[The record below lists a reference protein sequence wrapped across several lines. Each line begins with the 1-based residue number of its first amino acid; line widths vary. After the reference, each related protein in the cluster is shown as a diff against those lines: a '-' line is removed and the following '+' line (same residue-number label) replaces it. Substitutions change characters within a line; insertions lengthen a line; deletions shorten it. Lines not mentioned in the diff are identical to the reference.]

1 MFCDMLHKD
10 EFSVRNG
17 IGNTEDIIPL
27 LKERNQTHFALANYG
42 EVSNWVNQ
50 YFNCIK
56 NNIIPILG
64 IETHVNNHK
73 VSGEGKD
80 IVVEN
85 IFENWK
91 KNVSEM
97 NEDEKS
103 LVQID
108 FNLALFASNMDG
120 YYNIIKIHNDAQI
133 NGFTDKP
140 KTNDVFLKEHGKGVI
155 AVMPTPFSEV
165 STLIFNGNW
174 KEAKN
179 KLEFYSSVFDEVYM
193 AITLVEEKEYSEFND
208 SVIKFCEKFNVKMIP
223 VLNSHYIYPKDE
235 SLLDTMNKM
244 QKIKS
249 GVKFEVDLLSKM
261 YYRSYDEVYELWKN
275 VFEDDIFT
283 ENVFAKMNFN
293 LTKLLSKFEVLPLDT
308 SPKTPHFENCEQIL
322 REKCIEGLKARGLEG
337 NQEYLERMEYEL
349 DNIVKAG
356 FADYFVLLEDLCT
369 WCWNNGVHT
378 GTGRGCFLPN
388 SRVLMSDGFYKYI
401 QDVKIGDKVFSGE
414 GNIRDVNDVYCY
426 EVDEEVVELE
436 LNDGR
441 IIKCTLDH
449 EIKIMRNGNELWE
462 KAINITEHDEIVEL
476 SKKEFNKTVKM
487 KSKKVYK
494 YTGKVYDINVDKD
507 HNYTIENCVVHNS
520 AAGSLVLYLLNI
532 THADPIKYNLLFER
546 FLSADKLQEIIE
558 KGGKVTGC
566 FSEDTIVRL
575 ENDYKYISEINEGD
589 IVIGSDNKSHKVIRT
604 IYKGVQDTIRVVYE
618 LDDKLYYFDCTKGHR
633 VSIIENRVVKD
644 KMICEVS
651 IGDYFYRPDGTKAK
665 IIEKNFY
672 KNQKVYD
679 LEVEDNHHYCVCG
692 KELIANKLNNDKLF
706 DNKKIIK
713 INGDFNNGI
722 QRQYYRFD

>member
-1 MFCDMLHKD
+1 MLHKD

-56 NNIIPILG
+56 NNVIPILG
-64 IETHVNNHK
+64 METHVNNYK
-73 VSGEGKD
+73 ITGEGKD

-85 IFENWK
+85 VFENWS
-91 KNVSEM
+91 KNVQDMS
-97 NEDEKS
+97 EDEKS

-108 FNLALFASNMDG
+108 FNLALFALDMDG

-140 KTNDVFLKEHGKGVI
+140 KTNDNFLKTHGKGVV
-155 AVMPTPFSEV
+155 AVFPTPFSEI

-179 KLEFYSSVFDEVYM
+179 KLEFYESVFDEVYL
-193 AITLVEEKEYSEFND
+193 AISMVDEKEYSEFNN
-208 SVIKFCEKFNVKMIP
+208 SVIKFCEKNNVKMIP

-235 SLLDTMNKM
+235 SLLETMNKM

-249 GVKFEVDLLSKM
+249 GVKFEVDLLPKM
-261 YYRSYDEVYELWKN
+261 YYRSSDEVYELWKN
-275 VFEDDIFT
+275 LYKDDIFT
-283 ENVFAKMNFN
+283 EKVFAKIN
-293 LTKLLSKFEVLPLDT
+293 LNLNRLLSKFEVLPLDT

-322 REKCIEGLKARGLEG
+322 REKCLEGLKARGLEG
-337 NQEYLERMEYEL
+337 NQEYIDRMEYEL
-349 DNIVKAG
+349 ENIVKAG

-378 GTGRGCFLPN
+378 GTGRG
-388 SRVLMSDGFYKYI
+388 
-401 QDVKIGDKVFSGE
+401 
-414 GNIRDVNDVYCY
+414 
-426 EVDEEVVELE
+426 
-436 LNDGR
+436 
-441 IIKCTLDH
+441 
-449 EIKIMRNGNELWE
+449 
-462 KAINITEHDEIVEL
+462 
-476 SKKEFNKTVKM
+476 
-487 KSKKVYK
+487 
-494 YTGKVYDINVDKD
+494 
-507 HNYTIENCVVHNS
+507 S

-566 FSEDTIVRL
+566 FSADTIVRL
-575 ENDYKYISEINEGD
+575 ENDYKYISEIKVGD
-589 IVIGSDNKSHKVIRT
+589 IVIGDDGKPHKVIRS
-604 IYKGVQDTIRVVYE
+604 IYKGIQGTIRVVYSTSNH
-618 LDDKLYYFDCTKGHR
+618 LYYFDCTRGHR
-633 VSIIENRVVKD
+633 LSIIENNGIVD
-644 KMICEVS
+644 KKVCDIKL
-651 IGDYFYRPDGTKAK
+651 GDYLYCPDGSKAK
-665 IIEKNFY
+665 LIKKQFY
-672 KNQKVYD
+672 LNQKVYD

-692 KELIANKLNNDKLF
+692 KVFKETIKNDRCFENKEIKT
-706 DNKKIIK
+706 II
-713 INGDFNNGI
+713 GDERNV
-722 QRQYYRFD
+722 QQQYYRFNRP

>member
-64 IETHVNNHK
+64 METHVNNHK
-73 VSGEGKD
+73 VTGEGKD
-80 IVVEN
+80 IFVEN
-85 IFENWK
+85 VFEGWNK
-91 KNVSEM
+91 SVNDM

-108 FNLALFASNMDG
+108 FNLALFAVNMEG

-140 KTNDVFLKEHGKGVI
+140 KTNDKFLQSHGKGVI
-155 AVMPTPFSEV
+155 AVLPTPFSEI
-165 STLIFNGNW
+165 STLIFNGYW
-174 KEAKN
+174 KQAKS
-179 KLEFYSSVFDEVYM
+179 KLEFYESIFDEVYF
-193 AITLVEEKEYSEFND
+193 AITLVDEKEYSEFNNA
-208 SVIKFCEKFNVKMIP
+208 VIKFCEKYKAKMIP
-223 VLNSHYIYPKDE
+223 VLNSHYVYPQDE
-235 SLLDTMNKM
+235 SLLNTMNKM

-249 GVKFEVDLLSKM
+249 GVKFEVDLLPKM
-261 YYRSYDEVYELWKN
+261 YYRNQEEVYELWKTH
-275 VFEDDIFT
+275 FEDDVFT
-283 ENVFAKMNFN
+283 EKVFAKIN
-293 LTKLLSKFEVLPLDT
+293 LNLSRLLSKFDVLPLDT

-322 REKCIEGLKARGLEG
+322 REKCIEGLKARGFEN
-337 NQEYLERMEYEL
+337 NQEYIDRMEYEL
-349 DNIVKAG
+349 ENIVKAG

-426 EVDEEVVELE
+426 EVDEEVIELE

-441 IIKCTLDH
+441 IINCTLDH

-462 KAINITEHDEIVEL
+462 KAINITPNDEIVEL
-476 SKKEFNKTVKM
+476 
-487 KSKKVYK
+487 
-494 YTGKVYDINVDKD
+494 
-507 HNYTIENCVVHNS
+507 
-520 AAGSLVLYLLNI
+520 
-532 THADPIKYNLLFER
+532 
-546 FLSADKLQEIIE
+546 
-558 KGGKVTGC
+558 
-566 FSEDTIVRL
+566 
-575 ENDYKYISEINEGD
+575 
-589 IVIGSDNKSHKVIRT
+589 
-604 IYKGVQDTIRVVYE
+604 
-618 LDDKLYYFDCTKGHR
+618 
-633 VSIIENRVVKD
+633 
-644 KMICEVS
+644 
-651 IGDYFYRPDGTKAK
+651 
-665 IIEKNFY
+665 
-672 KNQKVYD
+672 
-679 LEVEDNHHYCVCG
+679 
-692 KELIANKLNNDKLF
+692 
-706 DNKKIIK
+706 
-713 INGDFNNGI
+713 
-722 QRQYYRFD
+722 

>member
-17 IGNTEDIIPL
+17 IGNTEDIIEL

-50 YFNCIK
+50 YFNCVK

-64 IETHVNNHK
+64 METHVNNFK

-80 IVVEN
+80 IVVEK
-85 IFENWK
+85 IGEDWK
-91 KNVSEM
+91 KQVCDM
-97 NEDEKS
+97 NEDERS

-108 FNLALFASNMDG
+108 YNLALFAKDMDG

-140 KTNDVFLKEHGKGVI
+140 KTNDSFLKEHGKGVI
-155 AVMPTPFSEV
+155 AVLPTPFSEV
-165 STLIFNGNW
+165 STLAFNGNW
-174 KEAKN
+174 KEAKS
-179 KLEFYSSVFDEVYM
+179 KYDFYKSVFDDVYV
-193 AITLVEEKEYSEFND
+193 AITLVEEKEYSCFND
-208 SVIKFCEKFNVKMIP
+208 AVIKFCEKYGIKMIP
-223 VLNSHYIYPKDE
+223 VLNSHYVYPKDE
-235 SLLDTMNKM
+235 SLLETMNKM
-244 QKIKS
+244 QKIKT
-249 GVKFEVDLLSKM
+249 GVKFEVDLVSKM
-261 YYRSYDEVYELWKN
+261 YYRSSSEVYDLWKN
-275 VFEDDIFT
+275 VYKNKTFT
-283 ENVFAKMNFN
+283 EKVFAKINYN
-293 LTKLLSKFEVLPLDT
+293 LTRLLSEFDVLPLDT

-322 REKCIEGLKARGLEG
+322 RDKCIEGLKARGLEG
-337 NQEYLERMEYEL
+337 NQEYIDRMEYEL
-349 DNIVKAG
+349 ENIVKAG

-388 SRVLMSDGFYKYI
+388 SRVLMSDGFYKNI
-401 QDVKIGDKVFSGE
+401 QDVKTGDKVFSGDA
-414 GNIRDVNDVYCY
+414 NIRNVDDVYCY
-426 EVDEEVVELE
+426 EVNEDIIELE

-449 EIKIMRNGNELWE
+449 EIKIIRNGIELWE
-462 KAINITEHDEIVEL
+462 EAKNITTEDEIVEL

-494 YTGKVYDINVDKD
+494 YTGKVYDLNVEKD

-575 ENDYKYISEINEGD
+575 DKGYKYISEIKEGD
-589 IVIGSDNKSHKVIRT
+589 KVVGSDNKSHKVLRVLN
-604 IYKGVQDTIRVVYE
+604 KGIQDTIRVTYE
-618 LDDKLYYFDCTKGHR
+618 FHDKSYHFDCTKGHR
-633 VSIIENRVVKD
+633 VSIIENNTIVD
-644 KMICEVS
+644 KKICDIPVNS
-651 IGDYFYRPDGTKAK
+651 YLYRPDGSKCK
-665 IIEKNFY
+665 ITSKKFY
-672 KNQKVYD
+672 KNQVVYD
-679 LEVEDNHHYCVCG
+679 LEVEDDHHYCVCG
-692 KELIANKLNNDKLF
+692 KEVKINKLKNDIYDSAKVEIKNKEMNNVF
-706 DNKKIIK
+706 Q
-713 INGDFNNGI
+713 
-722 QRQYYRFD
+722 QRKYYRFD

>member
-1 MFCDMLHKD
+1 MLHKD

-261 YYRSYDEVYELWKN
+261 YYRSYNEVYELWKN

-293 LTKLLSKFEVLPLDT
+293 LTRLLSKFEVLPLDT

-349 DNIVKAG
+349 DNIIKAG

-378 GTGRGCFLPN
+378 GTGRG
-388 SRVLMSDGFYKYI
+388 
-401 QDVKIGDKVFSGE
+401 
-414 GNIRDVNDVYCY
+414 
-426 EVDEEVVELE
+426 
-436 LNDGR
+436 
-441 IIKCTLDH
+441 
-449 EIKIMRNGNELWE
+449 
-462 KAINITEHDEIVEL
+462 
-476 SKKEFNKTVKM
+476 
-487 KSKKVYK
+487 
-494 YTGKVYDINVDKD
+494 
-507 HNYTIENCVVHNS
+507 S
-520 AAGSLVLYLLNI
+520 ASGSLVLYLLNI

-566 FSEDTIVRL
+566 FSGDTIVRL
-575 ENDYKYISEINEGD
+575 EDDYKYISDIKEGD
-589 IVIGSDNKSHKVIRT
+589 VVIGSDNKPHKVIRT
-604 IYKGVQDTIRVVYE
+604 LYKGVQDTIRIVYE

-633 VSIIENRVVKD
+633 VSIIENKVVKD

-651 IGDYFYRPDGTKAK
+651 IGDYIYRPDGTKAK

-679 LEVEDNHHYCVCG
+679 LEVEENHHYCVCG

-713 INGDFNNGI
+713 INGDLNNGI

>member
-1 MFCDMLHKD
+1 MLHKD

-56 NNIIPILG
+56 NNVVPILG
-64 IETHVNNHK
+64 METHVNNYK
-73 VSGEGKD
+73 ITGEGKD

-85 IFENWK
+85 VFENWS
-91 KNVSEM
+91 KNVQDMS
-97 NEDEKS
+97 EDEKS

-108 FNLALFASNMDG
+108 FNLALFALDMDG

-140 KTNDVFLKEHGKGVI
+140 KTNDNFLKTHGKGVV
-155 AVMPTPFSEV
+155 AVFPTPFSEI

-174 KEAKN
+174 KEAKS
-179 KLEFYSSVFDEVYM
+179 KLEFYESIFDEVYL
-193 AITLVEEKEYSEFND
+193 AISMVDEKEYSEFNN
-208 SVIKFCEKFNVKMIP
+208 SVIKFCEKNNVKMIP

-235 SLLDTMNKM
+235 SLLETMNKM

-249 GVKFEVDLLSKM
+249 GVKFEVDLLPQM
-261 YYRSYDEVYELWKN
+261 YYRSADEVYELWKN
-275 VFEDDIFT
+275 LYEDDVFT
-283 ENVFAKMNFN
+283 EKVFAKIN
-293 LTKLLSKFEVLPLDT
+293 LNLNRLLSKFEVLPLDT

-322 REKCIEGLKARGLEG
+322 REKCVEGLKARGLEG
-337 NQEYLERMEYEL
+337 NQEYIDRMEYEL
-349 DNIVKAG
+349 ENIVKAG

-401 QDVKIGDKVFSGE
+401 QDVKTGDKVFSGN
-414 GNIRDVNDVYCY
+414 GNIRNVDDVYCY
-426 EVDEEVVELE
+426 EVNEDVIELE
-436 LNDGR
+436 LEYGR
-441 IIKCTLDH
+441 KIRCTLDH
-449 EIKIMRNGNELWE
+449 EIKIIRNGKEMWE
-462 KAINITEHDEIVEL
+462 EAKNITEEDEIVEL
-476 SKKEFNKTVKM
+476 NTDVNRKNCYLKR
-487 KSKKVYK
+487 KKVYK

-507 HNYTIENCVVHNS
+507 HNYTIENCIVHNS

-566 FSEDTIVRL
+566 FSADTIVRL
-575 ENDYKYISEINEGD
+575 ENDYKHISEIKVGD
-589 IVIGSDNKSHKVIRT
+589 IVIGDDGKPHKVIRSL
-604 IYKGVQDTIRVVYE
+604 YKGIQDTIRVVYSTSNH
-618 LDDKLYYFDCTKGHR
+618 LYYFDCTRGHR
-633 VSIIENRVVKD
+633 LSIIENNDIVD
-644 KMICEVS
+644 KKVCDIKL
-651 IGDYFYRPDGTKAK
+651 GDYLYCPDGSKAK
-665 IIEKNFY
+665 LIKKQFY
-672 KNQKVYD
+672 LNQKVYD

-692 KELIANKLNNDKLF
+692 KVFEKTIKNDKCF
-706 DNKKIIK
+706 EGKEIKTII
-713 INGDFNNGI
+713 GDERNV
-722 QRQYYRFD
+722 QQQYYRFNRT

>member
-64 IETHVNNHK
+64 METHVNNHK

-80 IVVEN
+80 IFVEN
-85 IFENWK
+85 VFEGWNK
-91 KNVSEM
+91 SVYDM

-108 FNLALFASNMDG
+108 FNLALFAVNMEG

-140 KTNDVFLKEHGKGVI
+140 KTNDKFLQSHGKGVI
-155 AVMPTPFSEV
+155 AVLPTPFSEI
-165 STLIFNGNW
+165 STLIFNGYW
-174 KEAKN
+174 KQAKS
-179 KLEFYSSVFDEVYM
+179 KLDFYESIFDEVYF
-193 AITLVEEKEYSEFND
+193 AITIVDEKEYSEFNNA
-208 SVIKFCEKFNVKMIP
+208 VIKFCEKYNAKMIP
-223 VLNSHYIYPKDE
+223 VLNSHYVCPQDE
-235 SLLDTMNKM
+235 SLLNTMNKM

-249 GVKFEVDLLSKM
+249 GVKFEVDLLPKM
-261 YYRSYDEVYELWKN
+261 YYRNQEEVYKLWKTH
-275 VFEDDIFT
+275 FEDDVFT
-283 ENVFAKMNFN
+283 EKVFAKIN
-293 LTKLLSKFEVLPLDT
+293 LNLSRLLSKFDVLPLDT

-322 REKCIEGLKARGLEG
+322 REKCIEGLKARGFEN
-337 NQEYLERMEYEL
+337 NQEYIDRMEYEL
-349 DNIVKAG
+349 ENIVKAG

-378 GTGRGCFLPN
+378 GTGRG
-388 SRVLMSDGFYKYI
+388 
-401 QDVKIGDKVFSGE
+401 
-414 GNIRDVNDVYCY
+414 
-426 EVDEEVVELE
+426 
-436 LNDGR
+436 
-441 IIKCTLDH
+441 
-449 EIKIMRNGNELWE
+449 
-462 KAINITEHDEIVEL
+462 
-476 SKKEFNKTVKM
+476 
-487 KSKKVYK
+487 
-494 YTGKVYDINVDKD
+494 
-507 HNYTIENCVVHNS
+507 S

-575 ENDYKYISEINEGD
+575 KNGFKYISEIKKGD
-589 IVIGSDNKSHKVIRT
+589 IVIGDDNKPHEVLRSIE
-604 IYKGVQDTIRVVYE
+604 KGIQDTIRVVYSNG
-618 LDDKLYYFDCTKGHR
+618 DKLYYFDCTRGHR
-633 VSIIENRVVKD
+633 LSTIDLNGICD
-644 KMICEVS
+644 KKICDIK
-651 IGDYFYRPDGTKAK
+651 IGEYLYRPDGTKAK
-665 IIEKNFY
+665 IIAKNFY

-679 LEVEDNHHYCVCG
+679 LEVKDNHHYCVCG
-692 KELIANKLNNDKLF
+692 KFYKKTQTKENRIFEMKEFYDGELKNVQQHQFYGL
-706 DNKKIIK
+706 
-713 INGDFNNGI
+713 
-722 QRQYYRFD
+722 R